1 MLARSLTIALRLWSG
16 AVRMSEANTGRRF
29 PALNIFT
36 GAMTMLFFAL
46 LPVCLILSWAT
57 ERGLRGLLGFS
68 VTALLILVWLL
79 VIAIA
84 WAYGG
89 GGEGS

>member
-1 MLARSLTIALRLWSG
+1 MLARSSTIALRLWKG

-36 GAMTMLFFAL
+36 GAITMLFFAL
-46 LPVCLILSWAT
+46 LPVCLTLSWVT
-57 ERGLRGLLGFS
+57 ERGLRGLLGIAL
-68 VTALLILVWLL
+68 TALLISVWLI

-84 WAYGG
+84 WSYGG
-89 GGEGS
+89 DGKAR